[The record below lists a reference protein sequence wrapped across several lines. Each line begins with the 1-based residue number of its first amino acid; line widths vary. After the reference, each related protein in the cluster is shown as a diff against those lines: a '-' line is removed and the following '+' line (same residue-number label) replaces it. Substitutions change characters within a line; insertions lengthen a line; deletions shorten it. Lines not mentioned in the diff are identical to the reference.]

1 MNVKKMFDNKLSISL
16 HKKIKKIFKEKSFTK
31 PHKIKISKALST
43 ISIKDTKQNIINS
56 LSKNPEYIMREYSKI
71 NPKDFDTYI
80 ETLDNSM
87 NNYQLTYEP
96 KEPKERNKYQDNNK
110 DEMKKYMDKK
120 DTILIKKL
128 YKSNKKYL
136 SKGLTPRN
144 DESNLKIFVNER
156 NYSNPFQS
164 LGVINQN
171 HFIYDE
177 INKEFLN
184 RQGDLFK
191 QKILT
196 IQKYKNKFRTKMPKI
211 HISQSN
217 RIPFDIPVVD
227 LTDDKDK
234 KNFSSLPNLSKNQK
248 KTGKI
253 KLFAYYRYTSKNFPE
268 GREQFSIFLKNNNK
282 LYVCGGLTVN
292 ITGMIIWC
300 LNLENLEWSKVL
312 QKETEHNRFGHTGTV
327 YQNKIYFFGGRTKN
341 ENGFSYQGFE
351 IFSINEGIYYTPNMG
366 KVNCPQLRRN
376 HIAELI
382 NDHILIYGGI
392 AENNEILND
401 CYLLNINQ
409 LKWHKV
415 NINKMTPGPKLY
427 GHTSS
432 LVIPRQQLLSHKFN
446 IYTYPDIEV
455 VNCRIKQKGLY
466 IFGGKSKEEGGIS
479 NKLWILILG
488 QKILEWVLQETK
500 GKPPRPRFNHSMN
513 FYERGNLLIIHGG
526 RNDNLS
532 ETSAFDDTFVLDLEI
547 FEWFSVELYS
557 HLSEFK
563 VLSRCGHQSIIYN
576 NKLIIFGGMNN
587 NNYIGSSLFIVN
599 LDFSYNNDQKSFQEI
614 MIRQLKDK
622 NDTGS
627 KQQMI
632 KLKNDLKIIP
642 IGIVTSINSINLP
655 SIK

>member
-1 MNVKKMFDNKLSISL
+1 
-16 HKKIKKIFKEKSFTK
+16 
-31 PHKIKISKALST
+31 
-43 ISIKDTKQNIINS
+43 
-56 LSKNPEYIMREYSKI
+56 
-71 NPKDFDTYI
+71 
-80 ETLDNSM
+80 
-87 NNYQLTYEP
+87 
-96 KEPKERNKYQDNNK
+96 
-110 DEMKKYMDKK
+110 
-120 DTILIKKL
+120 
-128 YKSNKKYL
+128 
-136 SKGLTPRN
+136 
-144 DESNLKIFVNER
+144 
-156 NYSNPFQS
+156 
-164 LGVINQN
+164 
-171 HFIYDE
+171 
-177 INKEFLN
+177 
-184 RQGDLFK
+184 
-191 QKILT
+191 
-196 IQKYKNKFRTKMPKI
+196 
-211 HISQSN
+211 
-217 RIPFDIPVVD
+217 
-227 LTDDKDK
+227 
-234 KNFSSLPNLSKNQK
+234 
-248 KTGKI
+248 
-253 KLFAYYRYTSKNFPE
+253 
-268 GREQFSIFLKNNNK
+268 
-282 LYVCGGLTVN
+282 
-292 ITGMIIWC
+292 
-300 LNLENLEWSKVL
+300 
-312 QKETEHNRFGHTGTV
+312 
-327 YQNKIYFFGGRTKN
+327 
-341 ENGFSYQGFE
+341 
-351 IFSINEGIYYTPNMG
+351 MG